1 LTQPDEADQYFNIPL
16 TRRAPLLNQF
26 QQAGVRAVFA
36 GHYHRNSHGQARAME
51 MVTTG
56 PVGKPFGNDVSGFR
70 IVTVHE
76 DHIRHQYYGMD
87 DVPQAIDLQ
96 HAEPTG
102 RD

>member
-1 LTQPDEADQYFNIPL
+1 
-16 TRRAPLLNQF
+16 
-26 QQAGVRAVFA
+26 
-36 GHYHRNSHGQARAME
+36 ME